1 MGMKVAAI
9 STLCADYRVFD
20 AMWNAGTY
28 CPYNASIGLD
38 AKNGWLENQQDVPK
52 GSLVFKGIEEK
63 EKLKLTEEQGE
74 SNGWKVF
81 FAIASFMLVPLL

>member
-1 MGMKVAAI
+1 M
-9 STLCADYRVFD
+9 S
-20 AMWNAGTY
+20 
-28 CPYNASIGLD
+28 
-38 AKNGWLENQQDVPK
+38 KNINETVIPIYSVNGDFVNE
-52 GSLVFKGIEEK
+52 LVIK